1 MSKVVILAAGAGT
14 RMRRADASAQLTPEQ
29 ERIAAEGIKAMI
41 PIGRP
46 FLDYVLTRVA
56 DAGYRQVCLVVGP
69 QHDVL
74 RQYYRDVVKTRLSI
88 HFAVQPRPL
97 GTANA
102 VAASRD
108 FVGDD
113 SFLVINSDNCYP
125 ASVMAEMRQVE
136 GGALA
141 GFDRRGL
148 TTGSNIP
155 AERVARFAILQVDT
169 GGYLRR
175 AIEKPD
181 PKLLDGLP
189 EPILVSMNCW
199 KFTPAIFTAC
209 DRIVPSVRGE
219 FEIPDAV
226 MYSIEHLGQSYRVF
240 PTNEPVLDLSS
251 RQDIEP
257 LARHLSA
264 LEVRL

>member
-14 RMRRADASAQLTPEQ
+14 RMRRGDASTQLTPAQ
-29 ERIAAEGIKAMI
+29 EKIAAEGIKAMI

-74 RQYYRDVVKTRLSI
+74 RQYYRDVAKTRLSI
-88 HFAVQPRPL
+88 EFAVQSQPL
-97 GTANA
+97 GTAHA
-102 VAASRD
+102 VAAARE
-108 FVGDD
+108 FAGDD

-125 ASVMAEMRQVE
+125 TNVMAAMRIADGCAV
-136 GGALA
+136 A

-155 AERVARFAILQVDT
+155 AERVARFAILEADAD
-169 GGYLRR
+169 GCLRR

-181 PKLLDGLP
+181 PKLLEGMP

-199 KFTPAIFTAC
+199 RFSPEIFVAC
-209 DRIVPSVRGE
+209 ERIVPSVRGE

-226 MYSIEHLGQSYRVF
+226 MYSIERLGQRYRVI
-240 PTNEPVLDLSS
+240 PTSEPVLDLSS

-257 LARHLSA
+257 LARHLSGM
-264 LEVRL
+264 EVRL